1 MELISDDVLQYTLS
15 FIGNESYKLQ
25 FICKLW
31 KKLIKNYK
39 KQLNKKYP
47 IEEICP
53 PFARLP
59 SKNGIE
65 IVFVIDPSRS
75 ALSEKEKLKLYQGPF
90 VDPKQAWRHFSDL
103 CAEMDKNGIHI
114 WWERPVKF
122 LLYDGMYS
130 TDSIGD
136 IRNGQVDGI
145 QWIGIGND
153 VIMVSP
159 GHSEHLCFIQDT
171 YFENIKFIHY
181 YEKPF
186 QMDIWNFEKPFQM
199 DGQKKAAQLT
209 MKNCG
214 FRFNYYDPK
223 KPMIVS
229 GQTNN
234 SPKARLI
241 NCLFTCCNYPSDL
254 NIIVSDDLVDIEMI
268 ECEFIKGKF
277 YSLSL
282 SCIEIIQLKRKM
294 QELEQNQ
301 KE

>member
-90 VDPKQAWRHFSDL
+90 VDPKQAWQHFFDL
-103 CAEMDKNGIHI
+103 CSGMDNASCDI

-159 GHSEHLCFIQDT
+159 GHSEDEWHGLFFTKDT
-171 YFENIKFIHY
+171 Y

-186 QMDIWNFEKPFQM
+186 RIGIYDNNFN
-199 DGQKKAAQLT
+199 GQKKAAQLI

-214 FRFNYYDPK
+214 FRFNYYDSK
-223 KPMIVS
+223 KPLIIS
-229 GQTNN
+229 QQNH

-277 YSLSL
+277 YSLPL
-282 SCIEIIQLKRKM
+282 SCAEIIQLKRKM
-294 QELEQNQ
+294 QELERKQ